1 MQDKNVSYIE
11 GIPSGERSTFM
22 SKIPYSVY
30 SLSALGLRK
39 ENPVSRNDL
48 NEDATNAKENLMHE
62 NEIAKLILDSA
73 TRRGA
78 QRKKIVAN
86 FAVLS
91 VLGVEKETN
100 FTQRP
105 LR

>member
-1 MQDKNVSYIE
+1 
-11 GIPSGERSTFM
+11 M

-73 TRRGA
+73 TREGGT
-78 QRKKIVAN
+78 K
-86 FAVLS
+86 
-91 VLGVEKETN
+91 EKNRSE
-100 FTQRP
+100 
-105 LR
+105 LCGS